1 MPDPIDSSPSIYELY
16 KLFQES
22 AEKVSDRRAQAN
34 TWMLSVN
41 SALVAF
47 YAFLEKGKEIINAS
61 DRHVWLIA
69 IPAAGLII
77 CMAWAALLVSYRK
90 LNHAKFS
97 VLMEMEKKLPY
108 PIYTLE
114 DQLLQKNKR
123 WNLSYIESLIPWAF
137 AMLYLFFALSAAW
150 LWIGQKL

>member
-1 MPDPIDSSPSIYELY
+1 MPEQTTEPSIYELY

-22 AEKVSDRRAQAN
+22 AEKVSDRRSQAN

-47 YAFLEKGKEIINAS
+47 YAFLEKGKEIIDAS
-61 DRHVWLIA
+61 DRPLWLVA

-97 VLMEMEKKLPY
+97 VLMEMEKEFPY
-108 PIYTLE
+108 PIYTRE
-114 DQLLQKNKR
+114 EELLRQNKR
-123 WNLSYIESLIPWAF
+123 WNLSKIERLIPWAF
-137 AMLYLFFALSAAW
+137 AMLYLFFALSAGW
-150 LWIGQKL
+150 LWIVQKP